1 MKVQNINEEIPDA
14 FYVFIG
20 LGKSSFSQV
29 NYHNYQLSHRLI
41 SSGISSLLAE
51 PKKISDFIQ
60 GNIKYAPFVLTRN
73 TLNSPSSHMMNII
86 NSYHVEYILEYYRPK
101 EFPSRFS
108 CLYAF
113 GDYESCLKACELYPK
128 MFDKSKIKRF
138 RLKKLNNDL
147 DKCIK
152 VAKCNMEIVSRMW
165 NCDISLFGADSIRRI
180 ANAYWSCQDKVATE
194 IRDIDTGLM
203 TQHVTDVLY
212 EYLIEGILEEIQ

>member
-1 MKVQNINEEIPDA
+1 
-14 FYVFIG
+14 
-20 LGKSSFSQV
+20 
-29 NYHNYQLSHRLI
+29 
-41 SSGISSLLAE
+41 
-51 PKKISDFIQ
+51 
-60 GNIKYAPFVLTRN
+60 
-73 TLNSPSSHMMNII
+73 
-86 NSYHVEYILEYYRPK
+86 
-101 EFPSRFS
+101 
-108 CLYAF
+108 
-113 GDYESCLKACELYPK
+113 

-165 NCDISLFGADSIRRI
+165 NCDISLFDADSIRRI

-194 IRDIDTGLM
+194 IRDIETSLM